1 MVEGSVHSR
10 ILHQHRATVG
20 GRGVGR
26 LVLNAPRVT
35 APDATAPKFDC
46 RGSQSQSAV
55 AVCGH
60 DGVTQLLA
68 RDGTSGGRGLVGPD
82 AVDELLASVR
92 DGPRPGEGV
101 CLGST
106 SKDHAPAPSGPV
118 SLDWVDQF
126 LAREAADVPGSARL
140 GDTRARSF
148 DGHAAVEALS
158 TRASAPVGH
167 AELLRVLPDLGSASS
182 DEPCGA
188 SSQPESRRPRSA
200 DGRAAVARL
209 RSQHLPRGGFPAR
222 ASSDSTAATAAPR
235 TPRLTHTRRCPEEHT
250 SPRITAR
257 RWRPPL
263 SSTERILAEGVAR
276 SVLQFAE
283 VKLLSTETQWNCID
297 V

>member
-1 MVEGSVHSR
+1 
-10 ILHQHRATVG
+10 
-20 GRGVGR
+20 
-26 LVLNAPRVT
+26 LVLNTPRVT
-35 APDATAPKFDC
+35 APDATASKFDC

-55 AVCGH
+55 AVSGH

-68 RDGTSGGRGLVGPD
+68 RDGTSGERGLVGPD

-118 SLDWVDQF
+118 TLDWVDQF
-126 LAREAADVPGSARL
+126 LAREAADVSGSARL
-140 GDTRARSF
+140 GGTRAQSF

-158 TRASAPVGH
+158 TTASAPVGH
-167 AELLRVLPDLGSASS
+167 AELLRVLPDLRSASS

-188 SSQPESRRPRSA
+188 SSQPESRRLRSA

-222 ASSDSTAATAAPR
+222 ASSDSEAATAAPP
-235 TPRLTHTRRCPEEHT
+235 TQLTHTGCPE
-250 SPRITAR
+250 ITAR

-263 SSTERILAEGVAR
+263 SSTERILADGVAR
-276 SVLQFAE
+276 SVLHFAE